1 MRRRSFHATTI
12 IGVRR
17 NDHVA
22 LGGDGQVTYGETI
35 VKHGAKKVRKVYDG
49 KVLAGFAGSAADA
62 FTLFERFEEKLE
74 QFKGNLGRAAV
85 ELAKDW
91 RTDRYL
97 RRLEAQ
103 LIVMDRDHTFLISGN
118 GDVLEPDDQIV
129 AIGTGGGYATAAA
142 RALLR
147 HTDMTAEQIV
157 EESLRIA
164 SSICIYTN
172 GNFTIE
178 KL

>member
-1 MRRRSFHATTI
+1 
-12 IGVRR
+12 
-17 NDHVA
+17 
-22 LGGDGQVTYGETI
+22 
-35 VKHGAKKVRKVYDG
+35 
-49 KVLAGFAGSAADA
+49 
-62 FTLFERFEEKLE
+62 
-74 QFKGNLGRAAV
+74 V

-103 LIVMDRDHTFLISGN
+103 LIVMDREKTYLISGN
-118 GDVLEPDDQIV
+118 GDVLEPDDEIV

-147 HTDMTAEQIV
+147 HTNLSAEEIVREALQI
-157 EESLRIA
+157 A
-164 SSICIYTN
+164 AGICIYTN

>member
-17 NDHVA
+17 NGHVA

-147 HTDMTAEQIV
+147 HTDLTAEQIV

>member
-1 MRRRSFHATTI
+1 MKGRSFHATTI

-17 NDHVA
+17 GRQVA

-103 LIVMDRDHTFLISGN
+103 LIVMDKERTYLISGN
-118 GDVLEPDDQIV
+118 GDVIEPDDEIV
-129 AIGTGGGYATAAA
+129 AIGTGGGFATAAA

-147 HTDMTAEQIV
+147 HTDLTAEQIV
-157 EESLRIA
+157 RESLEIA
-164 SSICIYTN
+164 AGICIYTN

-178 KL
+178 TL

>member
-1 MRRRSFHATTI
+1 MGRRTFHATTI

-17 NDHVA
+17 DGQVA

-35 VKHGAKKVRKVYDG
+35 VKHGARKVRKVYDG
-49 KVLAGFAGSAADA
+49 RILAGFAGSAADA

-74 QFKGNLGRAAV
+74 QFKGNLERAAV

-103 LIVMDRDHTFLISGN
+103 LIVMDKEHTFLISGS
-118 GDVLEPDDQIV
+118 GDVLEPDDEIV

-147 HTDMTAEQIV
+147 HTGLTAEEIV
-157 EESLRIA
+157 RESLQIA

-172 GNFTIE
+172 GNFSIE
-178 KL
+178 TL

>member
-1 MRRRSFHATTI
+1 MKKFSFHATTI

-17 NDHVA
+17 NGQVA

-35 VKHGAKKVRKVYDG
+35 VKHGARKVRKVYEG
-49 KVLAGFAGSAADA
+49 RVLAGFAGSAADA

-74 QFKGNLGRAAV
+74 QYKGNLGRAAV

-103 LIVMDRDHTFLISGN
+103 LIVMDREKTYLISGN
-118 GDVLEPDDQIV
+118 GDVLEPDDEIV

-147 HTDMTAEQIV
+147 HTNLSAEEIVREALQI
-157 EESLRIA
+157 A
-164 SSICIYTN
+164 AGICIYTN